1 MALTL
6 YENELLATVLD
17 KFKVQFPM
25 LSAFTTDF
33 GNGGV
38 VLNQTKTARVRKA
51 ATVRDYDGTTGYAA
65 NAAATS
71 ALLEDVPVT
80 MNRHKHVPVVID
92 HIDQAGST
100 LNLMEEAAAEI
111 AFDLGKEAVD
121 YVLGLCKGSN
131 FSQSSEYT
139 QANSDLDATENIR
152 GDLNAIGARQTGRF
166 GIVNTG
172 AALSLGTDARVA
184 SRDYHGILNGANAF
198 RGFANVSGFD
208 NIWEYP
214 SLPDNNVA
222 DVTITVANATDI
234 WTTGAAHGLEV
245 GDRIQLSNSGGALP
259 AGSAAST
266 DYYVKTVPSTTTLT
280 LSASDG
286 GAILDVSGDG
296 TGTHTLHGWEN
307 LSGFFGTK
315 ESIILVADIPRS
327 LSNPDPALANVVD
340 IETMTDPDTGLTIA
354 MLTWASVGL
363 MDVYKTCTW
372 IYGAK
377 AGRQAGAAGV
387 MTDYAGHRLVDL

>member
-6 YENELLATVLD
+6 YEDELLATVLD

-25 LSAFTTDF
+25 LSSFTSSF
-33 GNGGV
+33 SNGGV
-38 VLNQTKTARVRKA
+38 VLNQTVTARIRKA

-71 ALLEDVPVT
+71 TLLEDVPVT

-100 LNLMEEAAAEI
+100 LNLMNEAAAEI

-121 YVLGLCKGSN
+121 YILTLCRGSN

-139 QANSDLDATENIR
+139 EANADLDATENIR

-166 GIVNTG
+166 GIVNT
-172 AALSLGTDARVA
+172 AVALSLGTDSRVA
-184 SRDYHGILNGANAF
+184 SGDYHGILNGSNAF
-198 RGFANVSGFD
+198 RGFSNVSGFE

-214 SLPDNNVA
+214 SLPDNNLASVTFTAVA
-222 DVTITVANATDI
+222 ATDLI
-234 WTTGAAHGLEV
+234 TTASDHGLAI
-245 GDRIQLSNSGGALP
+245 GDRVQVS
-259 AGSAAST
+259 
-266 DYYVKTVPSTTTLT
+266 STTTLPAGLSAAT
-280 LSASDG
+280 DYFVLTVPSSTTMTVSASDG
-286 GAILDVSGDG
+286 GSAVDITDTG
-296 TGTHTLHGWEN
+296 TGTHSMVGWEN
-307 LSGFFGTK
+307 LTGFFGTR

-327 LSNPDPALANVVD
+327 LANPDPALANVVD
-340 IETMTDPDTGLTIA
+340 IDTMTDPDTGLTLA

-363 MDVYKTCTW
+363 MDVYKTVTW

>member
-121 YVLGLCKGSN
+121 YVLSLCRGSN

-139 QANSDLDATENIR
+139 ESNSDLDATENIR

-172 AALSLGTDARVA
+172 VALSLGVDSRVA
-184 SRDYHGILNGANAF
+184 SRDFHGILNGSNAF

-214 SLPDNNVA
+214 SLPDNNLASVEFTAVA
-222 DVTITVANATDI
+222 ATEVITTAT
-234 WTTGAAHGLEV
+234 AHGLSI
-245 GDRIQLSNSGGALP
+245 GDRVQVSSTTTLP
-259 AGSAAST
+259 AGLSAST
-266 DYYVKTVPSTTTLT
+266 DYFVITVPSTTTMT
-280 LSASDG
+280 ISATDG
-286 GAILDVSGDG
+286 GSVVNITDTG
-296 TGTHTLHGWEN
+296 TGTHSMVGWEN
-307 LSGFFGTK
+307 LTGFFGTK